1 MNNYRDCEE
10 VAIRIYESC
19 EDMDFMDYQDTKNQD
34 IGDLSEAIYQ
44 LKAMAQNE
52 YNADYWRT
60 LWNALQML

>member
-1 MNNYRDCEE
+1 MNNYKNCEE
-10 VAIRIYESC
+10 IAARLYELC
-19 EDMDFMDYQDTKNQD
+19 EDMDFMDYEDTKEQTINE
-34 IGDLSEAIYQ
+34 LTEALYQ